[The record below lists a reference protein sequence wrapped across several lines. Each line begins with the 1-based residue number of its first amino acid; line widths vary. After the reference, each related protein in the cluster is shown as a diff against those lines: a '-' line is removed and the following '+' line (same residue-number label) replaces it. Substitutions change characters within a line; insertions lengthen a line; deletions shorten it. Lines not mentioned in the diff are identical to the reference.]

1 MKKALIAMSG
11 GVDSSVA
18 AAIMQDRG
26 YECVGVTMKLY
37 DKDEVGIDESVKTSC
52 SLDGIE
58 DARKVANQLGI
69 PFKVIDFSSDF
80 RSCVIDRFVECYM
93 NGMTPNPCVDCNRNL
108 KFGQL
113 YKAAHE
119 LGCDTIV
126 TGHYARI
133 ICGDAS
139 SNTTGN
145 GEIDSVDGG
154 SGAASATGRYMLAK
168 GVSEDKDQSYVLY
181 NLSQEQLAHTQ
192 FPVGELSKDEV
203 RRIAEEKGLVVAHKH
218 DSQDICFIPDGDYQ
232 RFLEKYTGHKWS
244 EGNFVDDAGNVLGRH
259 KGICCYTIGQRKGL
273 GIAFGHPVFVSEIRP
288 ETNEVVLSDSE
299 SLMYRTCFAK
309 NFNWVSIPKP
319 DGPIKVLG
327 KIRFKAREAAGIA
340 VCEELNVH
348 LHTDGLHNTQAG
360 SVVKMTFDQPQR
372 AITDGQSLVLYDGDK
387 VIGGGVIC
395 GKEK

>member
-26 YECVGVTMKLY
+26 YECVGVMMKLY

-58 DARKVANQLGI
+58 DARKVADQLGI

-80 RSCVIDRFVECYM
+80 RHCVIDRFVDCYM

-113 YKAAHE
+113 YKAAQE

-133 ICGDAS
+133 IHDDA
-139 SNTTGN
+139 
-145 GEIDSVDGG
+145 V
-154 SGAASATGRYMLAK
+154 SATARYMLAK

-192 FPVGELSKDEV
+192 FPVGDYSKEDV
-203 RRIAEEKGLVVAHKH
+203 RRIAEEKGLIVAHKH
-218 DSQDICFIPDGDYQ
+218 DSQDICFIPDGDYKK
-232 RFLEKYTGHKWS
+232 FLEKYTGHKWS
-244 EGNFVDDAGNVLGRH
+244 EGNFVDDDGNVLGRH

-299 SLMYRTCFAK
+299 SLMYRTCYAK

-327 KIRFKAREAAGIA
+327 KIRYKAREAAGNA
-340 VCEELNVH
+340 VCADVNADLYTN
-348 LHTDGLHNTQAG
+348 GLHNAQADG
-360 SVVKMTFDQPQR
+360 IVKMTFDQPQR

-387 VIGGGVIC
+387 VIGGGIIC

>member
-58 DARKVANQLGI
+58 DARKVADQLGI

-113 YKAAHE
+113 YKAAQE

-133 ICGDAS
+133 IHGDAS
-139 SNTTGN
+139 SNT
-145 GEIDSVDGG
+145 
-154 SGAASATGRYMLAK
+154 TGRYMLAK

-218 DSQDICFIPDGDYQ
+218 DSQDICFVPDGDYA
-232 RFLEKYTGHKWS
+232 RFMEDFTGKHYP
-244 EGNFVDDAGNVLGRH
+244 AGDFLDESGRVVGTH
-259 KGICCYTIGQRKGL
+259 NGAVRYTIGQRKGL
-273 GIAFGHPVFVSEIRP
+273 GLAMGAPVYVCGKDMQANTVTVGPEEMLFDRIVYADEVNWIAIP
-288 ETNEVVLSDSE
+288 ELTGPLRVTA
-299 SLMYRTCFAK
+299 RTRYHQ
-309 NFNWVSIPKP
+309 V
-319 DGPIKVLG
+319 
-327 KIRFKAREAAGIA
+327 EQAATVYPAECGFRL
-340 VCEELNVH
+340 E
-348 LHTDGLHNTQAG
+348 
-360 SVVKMTFDQPQR
+360 FDQPQR
-372 AITDGQSLVLYDGDK
+372 APTPGQAVVLYQGDT
-387 VIGGGVIC
+387 VLGGGTITRV
-395 GKEK
+395 EK